1 MKATATAE
9 NALAALKA
17 HLGKSVYSEQLP
29 TPDNGYYEVCGDVLH
44 EPGGGRCQTSATI
57 TTVGCRFNYSVST
70 AKLLATH
77 HIAGKFGEVF
87 NLAIW
92 WSRKKITNL
101 NPMAPTSWLLKY
113 RV

>member
-1 MKATATAE
+1 M
-9 NALAALKA
+9 
-17 HLGKSVYSEQLP
+17 S
-29 TPDNGYYEVCGDVLH
+29 
-44 EPGGGRCQTSATI
+44 TSATI

-77 HIAGKFGEVF
+77 HIAEKFGEVF

-101 NPMAPTSWLLKY
+101 NPTNFKSHGTDQLATQVPGIIYAVPAERYLYTPQRIRCPGFLSLRKGNSY
-113 RV
+113 C